1 MNNITTNN
9 STSTNQNS
17 KDIAKFFKAYDLRAT
32 TPALDWKVYYLAG
45 QALVTEILE
54 VQNLPL
60 EVNVWHDI
68 RLTSDT
74 FYKAFIA
81 GVISQNCEVIP
92 CGLGSTEMM
101 YAYTI
106 KHDICGAMIT
116 ASHNPKDDNG
126 LKIVKKFPQMLGL
139 GTGLETVR
147 DYVVA
152 NYDSLALTV
161 DSL

>member
-139 GTGLETVR
+139 GTGLEKIR